1 MLQLEKE
8 KKAKFT
14 SSLTD
19 SFVKILYN
27 EKINAKEIAEQL
39 NKNPLF
45 TEIKEPINHKLINLI
60 KSNSPEKIQNKAL
73 EVLTEEVKIDNKE
86 NLGKTTRESKNNN
99 IEIKELLAEK
109 LDLNQDPQI
118 YEILSN
124 DTNSRVITTL
134 MQNPTTRYNFKNKVF
149 NNLKNNK
156 YGKESKDIAWD
167 LISYAEKP
175 NESYFRIQDDDLFY
189 LYELESSDPIYQ
201 RRSYIAKNFDDR
213 FANKYSYVIHNFAN
227 DPNLYVASNLIHNI
241 NTPVDILFKVYENLN
256 KGLYKEGSTTLAEEL
271 KDILKTR
278 SPDKVKLHLKIN
290 TKALTD
296 FNTDEDKINYYSDL
310 ILRNMLST
318 DNFLKYIKKEPKE
331 IKDKTIMQVTD
342 WLSEN
347 YYSNYISYNV
357 NNRTTEVIEWMCEGP
372 GKNRLKEY
380 IATKPNLPDR
390 IYEVLI
396 NSIFS
401 KKDIKTKA
409 LQNVSA
415 YYISKNHEKIKN
427 LIYKNSDFASAIL
440 SNSHAPE
447 DIVQLIKDNPKYN
460 KNTN

>member
-45 TEIKEPINHKLINLI
+45 TEIKEPINYKLINFI

-124 DTNSRVITTL
+124 DTNSRVVITL
-134 MQNPTTRYNFKNKVF
+134 MQNPTSSPYNFKDEVF
-149 NNLKNNK
+149 NKLKNNK
-156 YGKESKDIAWD
+156 YWEGSNDIAWN
-167 LISYAEKP
+167 LILYAEKP
-175 NESYFRIQDDDLFY
+175 EESSFRLQEEDLSY
-189 LYELESSDPIYQ
+189 LYKLESSDPIYQ

-213 FANKYSYVIHNFAN
+213 FAKGYGYAINNLAN
-227 DPNLYVASNLIHNI
+227 DSNIYVLSNLIHNI
-241 NTPVDILFKVYENLN
+241 HTPVDVLFKVYENLN
-256 KGLYKEGSTTLAEEL
+256 KGLYKEGSTVLAEEL

-278 SPDKVKLHLKIN
+278 SPDRVKLHLKIN
-290 TKALTD
+290 TNVLMD

-310 ILRNMLST
+310 ILRDMLST
-318 DNFLKYIKKEPKE
+318 NNFLKYIKKEHKG
-331 IKDKTIMQVTD
+331 IKDKTIMQAAD

-347 YYSNYISYNV
+347 YYSSASYDAK
-357 NNRTTEVIEWMCEGP
+357 NRAKEVIEWGCKGI
-372 GKNRLKEY
+372 GKKALKEY